1 MRAYESP
8 QITLKTITNNFFIMR
23 RSPWQFYK
31 IATIL
36 LVAIIFFFF
45 FFLRF
50 ETPQNAKKKGAP
62 QNNLFLVVLLELV
75 THNHII
81 HICDRG

>member
-1 MRAYESP
+1 MAILQNSY
-8 QITLKTITNNFFIMR
+8 N
-23 RSPWQFYK
+23 
-31 IATIL
+31 IASGDH
-36 LVAIIFFFF
+36 FF